1 MTSTQTPSTSFT
13 ELSSSPALT
22 FGSRLAP
29 NQHDYQKNFKNIQW
43 FYENG
48 SLKYFNVPTLG
59 VIGGE
64 VAFTG
69 KFPVDLALKYAKGIS
84 TCMNCLEYAFW
95 CGECIGMCENCGEDT
110 GTQKG
115 FGKYFKEADD
125 ESSANRPSVFNMYL
139 KKDWNLEHI
148 GDKNYVNTIRKM
160 VDELILDLTRKFGP
174 DKQTAILGL
183 ANYVRSL
190 YNKPREALLR
200 IEELNNIPEEQL
212 YNRNWAQLWGP
223 HYNSDGDYI
232 GYEDDDE
239 DEEEEERRK
248 WAELRE
254 EDEEWSKWATAQEN
268 VVECVD
274 GSLANSFDMRC
285 TSPEFSR
292 SPPLPSV
299 IRFASQR
306 NTQSPKTSDD
316 DDDNLDDDKEGSNV

>member
-1 MTSTQTPSTSFT
+1 MTS
-13 ELSSSPALT
+13 L
-22 FGSRLAP
+22 
-29 NQHDYQKNFKNIQW
+29 DYQKNFKNIQW

-69 KFPVDLALKYAKGIS
+69 KFPVDWALKYAKRIS

-95 CGECIGMCENCGEDT
+95 CGECIGMCENCGEET

-115 FGKYFKEADD
+115 FGKYFKEADN

-148 GDKNYVNTIRKM
+148 GDKSYVNTIKKL
-160 VDELILDLTRKFGP
+160 VDTLILDLTRKFGP

-183 ANYVRSL
+183 ANYLRSL
-190 YNKPREALLR
+190 HNKPREALLR
-200 IEELNNIPEEQL
+200 IEKLNDIPEDQL
-212 YNRNWAQLWGP
+212 YNRNWANLWGP
-223 HYNSDGDYI
+223 HYNSDGEYI
-232 GYEDDDE
+232 GYEEEE
-239 DEEEEERRK
+239 DEEEEWRK

-254 EDEEWSKWATAQEN
+254 EDEEWSKWAAAQEN

-274 GSLANSFDMRC
+274 GSLAQRK
-285 TSPEFSR
+285 TPSP
-292 SPPLPSV
+292 V
-299 IRFASQR
+299 
-306 NTQSPKTSDD
+306 TSDD